1 MKPTNLTR
9 REFITS
15 TMGAAGAGLLP
26 CGLAATRTSIG
37 GASAVLVQP
46 FPIRQVQ
53 LLAGPFKTTT
63 EANRKYLH
71 FLPSDRL
78 LHMFRLTAG
87 LPSSAAPLDGW
98 EKPDCELRGHFSGG
112 HYLSACAHMVATTGD
127 DDLKS
132 KANVMVAE
140 LAGCQHANG
149 HGYLSAFPTEFFAR
163 LRAGK
168 RVWAPFYTYHKIM
181 AGHLDMYLH
190 CGNEQA
196 LKTAE
201 GMAGWAQKWSKGIG
215 DDQMQRILHVE
226 YGGMQEVL
234 ANLYG
239 VTGKEEYL
247 ALSRRFDHRS
257 FFDPLAERRDKLKGL
272 HANTHVPQVIGAA
285 RRYEVTG
292 DARDR
297 AIADYFWHEVTERRC
312 YCTGGTSN
320 DEHWRTDPGILASQL
335 SKATQ
340 ECCVEYNML
349 KLTRH
354 LFGWTADPRLA
365 DYYERTLFN
374 SRLGT
379 ENPSNGM
386 KMYFLPLAAGYWKY
400 FSSPLDSFWCCTGTG
415 AEEFSKFGNSIYF
428 HNDRELYVNLFI
440 ASELSWPQKG
450 LRLRQATSFPEEEG
464 TTLAIEA
471 SQPVAL
477 AIKIRVPWWAER
489 GATVKINGVA
499 QDMPATPSS
508 YITLARRWSSG
519 DTIEVSLPMSLRIA
533 AMPDDGTI
541 QAVMYGPL
549 VLAGRLGA
557 EGLTRE
563 MMYGGYREDLEG
575 APVPAPVIRASSAD
589 PVAWVEPVAGQPLT
603 FRAVGQSQPL
613 ELIPLY
619 KLFNERYGVYWKV
632 EDSA

>member
-1 MKPTNLTR
+1 MRAKRLSR
-9 REFITS
+9 REFMTS
-15 TMGAAGAGLLP
+15 ATALAGLAP
-26 CGLAATRTSIG
+26 GALAASMRPARVD
-37 GASAVLVQP
+37 ASTTPVKP
-46 FPIRQVQ
+46 FPMKRAR
-53 LLAGPFKTTT
+53 LLDGPFKTAT

-78 LHMFRLTAG
+78 LHMFRLTAR
-87 LPSSAAPLDGW
+87 LPSSAEPLGGW

-112 HYLSACAHMVATTGD
+112 HYLSACAHMAASTGD

-132 KANVMVAE
+132 KADAMVAA
-140 LAGCQHANG
+140 LARCQRSNG
-149 HGYLSAFPTEFFAR
+149 DGYLSAFPTEFFSR
-163 LRAGK
+163 LRNGQ

-196 LKTAE
+196 LETAE
-201 GMAGWAQKWSKGIG
+201 GMAGWAERWCRGLS
-215 DDQMQRILHVE
+215 DSQMQRILHVE
-226 YGGMQEVL
+226 YGGMQEAL

-239 VTGKEEYL
+239 VTGKEKYL
-247 ALSRRFDHRS
+247 ALSRRFDHHK
-257 FFDPLAERRDKLKGL
+257 FFDPLAEHRDALTGL

-285 RRYEVTG
+285 RRHELTG

-297 AIADYFWHEVTERRC
+297 SIADYFWQEVTTRRS
-312 YCTGGTSN
+312 YATGGTSN
-320 DEHWRTDPGILASQL
+320 YEHWRTPPGILASQL

-354 LFGWTADPRLA
+354 RFGWTGEAGVA

-379 ENPSNGM
+379 EHPVNGM

-415 AEEFSKFGNSIYF
+415 AEEFSKFDNSIYF
-428 HNDRELYVNLFI
+428 HGDDELYVNLFI
-440 ASELSWPQKG
+440 ASELSWPEKG
-450 LRLRQATSFPEEEG
+450 LRLRQATNFPEEEA
-464 TTLAIEA
+464 TTLRIAA
-471 SQPVAL
+471 RQPVKL
-477 AIKIRVPWWAER
+477 AIKIRVPGWAER
-489 GATVKINGVA
+489 GAAIKINGVA
-499 QDMPATPSS
+499 EDEPAFPSS
-508 YITLARRWSSG
+508 YARLERVWSDGDRIEIT
-519 DTIEVSLPMSLRIA
+519 LPMSLHAA
-533 AMPDDGTI
+533 AMPDDGSI

-549 VLAGRLGA
+549 VLAGRLGT
-557 EGLTRE
+557 EGLSE
-563 MMYGGYREDLEG
+563 PMMYGGYREDLKG
-575 APVPAPVIRASSAD
+575 APVPAPIIRASSAD

-613 ELIPLY
+613 KLIPLY
-619 KLFNERYGVYWKV
+619 RLFDERYGVYWKV
-632 EDSA
+632 KDSA